1 MAAASFL
8 KKLHPAGLS
17 SWEGRRTSGSR
28 VSVSHILTISVL
40 PQLNLLFA
48 QSDLFFSATFLH
60 SLLQGYFI
68 WDEQHL
74 SLKGVVCFLFVC
86 LVFVLFCFL
95 VIETL
100 RRILYVGCLRF
111 FPDGSSELLPW
122 NIPACFVP
130 HSNASLTPIVFSL
143 FCWNKTAFQGKSL
156 IFITYFPKQRIHHLL
171 CLWNDIGNKHT
182 IIRSD

>member
-28 VSVSHILTISVL
+28 ASVNHILTISVL

-68 WDEQHL
+68 WDIKV
-74 SLKGVVCFLFVC
+74 SLAFFPKRCCLFFIC
-86 LVFVLFCFL
+86 LVGFCFVLFFGHWDTEMHSL
-95 VIETL
+95 YRMSQILSWWLFRAFTL
-100 RRILYVGCLRF
+100 EYPC
-111 FPDGSSELLPW
+111 
-122 NIPACFVP
+122 
-130 HSNASLTPIVFSL
+130 
-143 FCWNKTAFQGKSL
+143 
-156 IFITYFPKQRIHHLL
+156 LL
-171 CLWNDIGNKHT
+171 CPSL
-182 IIRSD
+182 